1 MKFHQKFEKDN
12 LFKTIRKEDEFYF
25 IHSFMAKPFNENNL
39 IATYDY
45 GGNKVPAI
53 IKRDLIYGFQFHPEK
68 SAEPGLKLLDQF
80 LKL

>member
-1 MKFHQKFEKDN
+1 
-12 LFKTIRKEDEFYF
+12 
-25 IHSFMAKPFNENNL
+25 MAKPLDENNL
-39 IATYDY
+39 IATYNY